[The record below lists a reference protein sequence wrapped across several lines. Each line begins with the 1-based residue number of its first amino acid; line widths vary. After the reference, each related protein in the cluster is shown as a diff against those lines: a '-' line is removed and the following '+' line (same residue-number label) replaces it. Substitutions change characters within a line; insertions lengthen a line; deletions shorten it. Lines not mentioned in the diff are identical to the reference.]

1 MLTLP
6 SALYNIGSHLPF
18 LFYIYALFLKDVAG
32 LRAQMKSVKE
42 QTGQYASDTPSEKY
56 EDYYWVDDDV
66 DAELLERFLKMIRDT
81 QRPDNVD
88 YDDPSPTLDDTG
100 QAQNASSGR
109 PTYFL
114 LITCKFV
121 FYYYYRA
128 MHFSAKRGIAI
139 ACRLSVCLSVCNV
152 GEL

>member
-1 MLTLP
+1 
-6 SALYNIGSHLPF
+6 
-18 LFYIYALFLKDVAG
+18 LFLKDVAG

-42 QTGQYASDTPSEKY
+42 QTDRYASDTPAQKY

-100 QAQNASSGR
+100 QAQNASSG
-109 PTYFL
+109 TYFYL
-114 LITCKFV
+114 QV
-121 FYYYYRA
+121 R
-128 MHFSAKRGIAI
+128 M
-139 ACRLSVCLSVCNV
+139 
-152 GEL
+152 